1 MKAITAKEISA
12 MFTRHTRKVAEEKAE
27 YERTKAEMIV
37 DVKRLADEVSARLDE
52 FNRESDNL
60 DVMRVVVSWFAD
72 NGGKYDVSLHD
83 EGHNTLG
90 LVSIDGPKLYS
101 QINGAGVLCGPDA
114 PRTLWKGVGPAFIQ
128 FQQGIVLYPTDKR
141 MAVSMT
147 NDHWSDNGG
156 FISGLGSLSYGSCV
170 IRLQPDGRV
179 GFGTYDGR
187 LPKLDFDKAPDPRV
201 LAANCILLASSMR
214 RFLNSFRGFTHLV
227 GLEIG
232 RNYGEEEKRLANETF
247 RLRDYVRSMGLDK

>member
-37 DVKRLADEVSARLDE
+37 GVKRLADEVSARLDE
-52 FNRESDNL
+52 FNRDTDNR
-60 DVMRVVVSWFAD
+60 DVMRVVVSWFAE
-72 NGGKYDVSLHD
+72 NGGKFDIHLQDEWHNSL
-83 EGHNTLG
+83 TLT
-90 LVSIDGPKLYS
+90 SIKGPKLYS
-101 QINGAGVLCGPDA
+101 QINGAGVLCGDDTTKT
-114 PRTLWKGVGPAFIQ
+114 RWDGVDTGFIL
-128 FQQGIVLYPTDKR
+128 FQQGRVLYPTDKR
-141 MAVSMT
+141 MSVSMT
-147 NDHWSDNGG
+147 FDNWYDNGD
-156 FISGLGSLSYGSCV
+156 FLSGSGALSYGGCV

-179 GFGTYDGR
+179 GFGTYDGCM
-187 LPKLDFDKAPDPRV
+187 PKLDFDKAPDHRV

-232 RNYGEEEKRLANETF
+232 RNYGEEEKRLSNETF
-247 RLRDYVRSMGLDK
+247 RLRDYIRSMRLDK